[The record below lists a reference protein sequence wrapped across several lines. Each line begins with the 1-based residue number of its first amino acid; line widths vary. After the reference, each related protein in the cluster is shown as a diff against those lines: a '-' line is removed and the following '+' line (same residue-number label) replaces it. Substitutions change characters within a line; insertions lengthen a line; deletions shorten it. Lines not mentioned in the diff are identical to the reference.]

1 MNISIFHNMT
11 SKQPSVGSLDGIAN
25 LMRNDQKLAAFTQSY
40 RQTGNKT
47 FKSECPLFAVACR
60 FEGGK
65 GKENIKGLTGLS
77 LVDFDHIVPHT
88 DEKFKSHTDIN
99 IRSHTDSTDHTDT
112 ATMHTNSPISSEGA
126 KSVRSVRSV
135 CQGDMDAVRSVCKN
149 TPESLAEMKAKIIA
163 DPHTLMCYTTI
174 SGNGLRV
181 IFKYELPPTDVFKLH
196 TDKKFK
202 SHTDSTDFT
211 DVDLYICENITSAK
225 TDEKSVRSVRSVCQ
239 KDMDAVS
246 TYYQQAFYAGNAYYE
261 KLLGM
266 KADMQCKNLTRLSGL
281 AHDPEVFLRP
291 ESEVVPFTAEE
302 ITTAS
307 AAYAQQSKEDKQMQ
321 RIQTYFDTLIAPQLA
336 KANIV
341 FQSGSHNEY
350 VMRVGYRLAE
360 RRFSKKVAIRWAVR
374 QFGADYPDTEQVI
387 NSCYANASPH
397 GNSGGGSG
405 GGRGDTKTASVEEI
419 KSFLDGHVS
428 LRFNEITSRV
438 EYLSHTDER
447 FKSHTD
453 INIRSHTDST
463 DHTDTAT
470 MHTNSP
476 ISSEGA
482 KSVRSVRSVCQ
493 GDCENITPAKVDEK
507 SVKSVRSVCKKETPV
522 WIPVNDRIINS
533 LWSQMSAITRVNIQD
548 MYRVIESDYVPIFN
562 PFTEYLNALEKRSHA
577 EDNFMPHTDLTNFT
591 DAAPHIHE
599 NIPPVTTDAKSVSS
613 VRSVCQEK
621 DYIRELAAT
630 VRVKGGEQEQML
642 WYRYLRKWLVA
653 MVASWLSDDVVNN
666 VILVLIGEQ
675 GAYKTTWFNYLLP
688 PELKQY
694 FYTKTN
700 ANRMSKD
707 DLLTLAQYALVCC
720 EELDTMR
727 PAELNQLKATVTMP
741 SIDERA
747 AYAHY
752 HEHRK
757 HIASFCGTGNNTQ
770 FLSDPTGNR
779 RWLPFEVESIVSPRD
794 HPFHYEG
801 IYSQAL
807 ALYQSGFQYWFTKEE
822 IQELNRHNR
831 QFETPRL
838 EHELVDLYFRK
849 PTDSEL
855 GEFMSVARALQII
868 SNGISQKLS
877 AVNVGRAF
885 SDLGFKRVRT
895 CSSRGFIVV
904 CRTAEEIKAYQHR
917 LSADA
922 QPDTADDLPC

>member
-1 MNISIFHNMT
+1 MNVSIFHDMT
-11 SKQPSVGSLDGIAN
+11 CKLPLPGLLEGVAN
-25 LMRNDQKLAAFTQSY
+25 LIRSDEKLAVFTRSY
-40 RQTGNKT
+40 RQTGSKT
-47 FKSECPLFAVACR
+47 FKNESQLFAVPCL

-65 GKENIKGLTGLS
+65 GRSNIRQLTGMS
-77 LVDFDHIVPHT
+77 LVDFDHVVPHT
-88 DEKFKSHTDIN
+88 EEQFK
-99 IRSHTDSTDHTDT
+99 SHTDSTDFTDAET
-112 ATMHTNSPISSEGA
+112 VLINDSISSEGA

-135 CQGDMDAVRSVCKN
+135 CHDTTKLLN
-149 TPESLAEMKAKIIA
+149 ELKAKIIA
-163 DPHTLMCYTTI
+163 DPHTLMSYITM

-181 IFKYELPPTDVFKLH
+181 IFTYEIAPEFSGVPKDEDEV
-196 TDKKFK
+196 KKF
-202 SHTDSTDFT
+202 
-211 DVDLYICENITSAK
+211 EA
-225 TDEKSVRSVRSVCQ
+225 
-239 KDMDAVS
+239 
-246 TYYQQAFYAGNAYYE
+246 YYQQAFYAGNAYYE
-261 KLLGM
+261 KLLGA
-266 KADMQCKNLTRLSGL
+266 KADMQCKNITRLSGL

-291 ESEVVPFTAEE
+291 QSEVIPFTAEE
-302 ITTAS
+302 ISTAA
-307 AAYAQQSKEDKQMQ
+307 AAYVKQSKEDKQMQ

-336 KANIV
+336 KDNIV
-341 FQSGSHNEY
+341 FRSGSHNDY
-350 VMRVGYRLAE
+350 VMRVGYKLAE
-360 RRFSKKVAIRWAVR
+360 RRFSKKVALRWAM
-374 QFGADYPDTEQVI
+374 QKFGKDYPDTEQVI
-387 NSCYANASPH
+387 NFCYANASPH
-397 GNSGGGSG
+397 GKQGGGE
-405 GGRGDTKTASVEEI
+405 GDRKVASVDEI

-438 EYLSHTDER
+438 EYEFPADNTDGHR
-447 FKSHTD
+447 F
-453 INIRSHTDST
+453 
-463 DHTDTAT
+463 
-470 MHTNSP
+470 M
-476 ISSEGA
+476 
-482 KSVRSVRSVCQ
+482 
-493 GDCENITPAKVDEK
+493 
-507 SVKSVRSVCKKETPV
+507 
-522 WIPVNDRIINS
+522 PVNDRIVNS

-562 PFTEYLNALEKRSHA
+562 PFTEYLNSLTQITQTNTDNVSDETESGKPVASQQQNLCESVQSVGEKNHSYVGER
-577 EDNFMPHTDLTNFT
+577 
-591 DAAPHIHE
+591 
-599 NIPPVTTDAKSVSS
+599 
-613 VRSVCQEK
+613 
-621 DYIRELAAT
+621 DYIRELAQT
-630 VRVKGGEQEQML
+630 IRVKGGDQEQML
-642 WYRYLRKWLVA
+642 WYRYLKKWLVG

-688 PELKQY
+688 PPLKQY

-707 DLLTLAQYALVCC
+707 DILTLAQYALVCC

-727 PAELNQLKATVTMP
+727 PAELNQLKAAVTMP

-779 RWLPFEVESIVSPRD
+779 RWLPFEVESIASPRD

-807 ALYQSGFQYWFTKEE
+807 ALYKSGFQYWFTKEE
-822 IQELNRHNR
+822 IQELNRHNK

-855 GEFMSVARALQII
+855 GEFMSVARALQLI

-895 CSSRGFIVV
+895 NSSRGFIVV

-917 LSADA
+917 LLMDA
-922 QPDTADDLPC
+922 EPDLEDDAPF

>member
-1 MNISIFHNMT
+1 MTCKLPLPGLLEGVANIIRT
-11 SKQPSVGSLDGIAN
+11 DE
-25 LMRNDQKLAAFTQSY
+25 KLAVFTRSY
-40 RQTGNKT
+40 RQTSSKT
-47 FKSECPLFAVACR
+47 FKNESQLFSVACL

-65 GKENIKGLTGLS
+65 GRSNIRQLTGLS
-77 LVDFDHIVPHT
+77 LVDFDHVVP
-88 DEKFKSHTDIN
+88 N
-99 IRSHTDSTDHTDT
+99 
-112 ATMHTNSPISSEGA
+112 TNDFS
-126 KSVRSVRSV
+126 KV
-135 CQGDMDAVRSVCKN
+135 N
-149 TPESLAEMKAKIIA
+149 TNRTNYTNKVTTLAEMKAKIIA
-163 DPHTLMCYTTI
+163 DPHTLMSYITM

-181 IFKYELPPTDVFKLH
+181 IFTYEIAPEFSGVPKDEEEV
-196 TDKKFK
+196 KKF
-202 SHTDSTDFT
+202 
-211 DVDLYICENITSAK
+211 EA
-225 TDEKSVRSVRSVCQ
+225 
-239 KDMDAVS
+239 
-246 TYYQQAFYAGNAYYE
+246 YYQQAFYAGNAYYE
-261 KLLGM
+261 KLLGA
-266 KADMQCKNLTRLSGL
+266 KADMQCKNITRLSGL
-281 AHDPEVFLRP
+281 AHDPDVFLRP
-291 ESEVVPFTAEE
+291 EAEVIPFTAEE
-302 ITTAS
+302 ISTA
-307 AAYAQQSKEDKQMQ
+307 ATAYAKQSKEDKQMQ

-336 KANIV
+336 KDNIV
-341 FQSGSHNEY
+341 FRSGSHNDY
-350 VMRVGYRLAE
+350 VMRVGYKLAE
-360 RRFSKKVAIRWAVR
+360 RRFSKKVALRWANSV
-374 QFGADYPDTEQVI
+374 FGKDYPDTEQVI
-387 NSCYANASPH
+387 ISCYANTSPH
-397 GNSGGGSG
+397 GKQGGGG
-405 GGRGDTKTASVEEI
+405 GDRKVASVDEI

-438 EYLSHTDER
+438 EFKTPTDDNL
-447 FKSHTD
+447 KSHTD
-453 INIRSHTDST
+453 CLSLRPAIFNSTDLTDEGVWLPINDRKVNSLWSKMSEVTRVNKQDLYSIIESDYVPLFNPFTEYLSGLEKRSHTDLT
-463 DHTDTAT
+463 DLTDAETVFI
-470 MHTNSP
+470 NDY
-476 ISSEGA
+476 ISSETA

-493 GDCENITPAKVDEK
+493 NK
-507 SVKSVRSVCKKETPV
+507 SPSVG
-522 WIPVNDRIINS
+522 
-533 LWSQMSAITRVNIQD
+533 
-548 MYRVIESDYVPIFN
+548 
-562 PFTEYLNALEKRSHA
+562 
-577 EDNFMPHTDLTNFT
+577 
-591 DAAPHIHE
+591 
-599 NIPPVTTDAKSVSS
+599 
-613 VRSVCQEK
+613 EK
-621 DYIRELAAT
+621 DYIRELAQT
-630 VRVKGGEQEQML
+630 IRVKGGDQEQML
-642 WYRYLRKWLVA
+642 WYRYLKKWLVG

-688 PELKQY
+688 PPLKQY

-707 DLLTLAQYALVCC
+707 DILTLAQYALVCC

-727 PAELNQLKATVTMP
+727 PAELNQLKAAVTMP

-807 ALYQSGFQYWFTKEE
+807 ALYKRGFQYWFTKEE
-822 IQELNRHNR
+822 IQELSRHNK

-895 CSSRGFIVV
+895 NSSRGFIVV

-917 LSADA
+917 LLMDA
-922 QPDTADDLPC
+922 EPDLEDDAPF